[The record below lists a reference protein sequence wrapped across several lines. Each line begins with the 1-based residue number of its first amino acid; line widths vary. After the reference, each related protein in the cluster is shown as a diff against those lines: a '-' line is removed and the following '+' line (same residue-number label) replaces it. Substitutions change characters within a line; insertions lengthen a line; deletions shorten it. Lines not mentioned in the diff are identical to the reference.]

1 MKSLRTMKSTMYGT
15 DLTYNQR
22 GDFIIV
28 EYNGDLTVAIA
39 AKSFIPIKYVDIIGL
54 SLGVFG
60 VVGMLGSL
68 AGMFMFAGSSW
79 VGVSLSVTV
88 LIALIILVIIIFGAR
103 ILPGSLL
110 QPKNRYY
117 EVGSVYFEAPYES
130 TNVEI
135 EMLKLL
141 ENDDVRDDFIKL
153 LAAVE
158 EKDIPLDMSRSM
170 YKNMKEVAFVDKN
183 VSRLELESIAKQYEL
198 QAGAIR
204 EINNLS

>member
-1 MKSLRTMKSTMYGT
+1 
-15 DLTYNQR
+15 
-22 GDFIIV
+22 
-28 EYNGDLTVAIA
+28 
-39 AKSFIPIKYVDIIGL
+39 
-54 SLGVFG
+54 
-60 VVGMLGSL
+60 
-68 AGMFMFAGSSW
+68 MFAGSSW